1 MKICQKLL
9 SMALLCLAA
18 LSAPIASAQEE
29 FSRDIENIA
38 FVPKGQ
44 WIGGVSVN
52 YSQSDQDNY
61 QFLIFENLSGDTYT
75 FKVSPMV
82 MFAFKNNLAAGA
94 RLAYSRART
103 KLDNADVV
111 LDSDTDYNTDNLYSV
126 SHTYSGTCALRQYMS
141 LGRNTRFGLFNE
153 VQLSFGGGQ
162 SKIQKGQGIDF
173 TGTYSTHFNFGVGL
187 APGLC
192 VFLNNY
198 SALEVNVG
206 VLGFNY
212 THTKA
217 TTDRIHVAHLNTS
230 QANFKVNLF
239 SITFGMTFYI

>member
-1 MKICQKLL
+1 MNISQKLL
-9 SMALLCLAA
+9 SAAVLCGAMLIPGAA
-18 LSAPIASAQEE
+18 HAQQK

-44 WIGGVSVN
+44 WLGGISVN

-61 QFLIFENLSGDTYT
+61 QFLIFEKLSGDTYT
-75 FKVSPMV
+75 FKVSPML
-82 MFAFKNNLAAGA
+82 MFAFKDNLAAGG
-94 RLAYSRART
+94 RFAYSRSRT

-111 LDSDTDYNTDNLYSV
+111 LDSGTDYNTDNLYSV
-126 SHTYSGTCALRQYMS
+126 THSYTGTMALRQYMS

-153 VQLSFGGGQ
+153 VQLSLGGGQ
-162 SKIQKGQGIDF
+162 SKIQKGQGVDF
-173 TGTYSTHFNFGVGL
+173 TGTYANHFDLGIGL
-187 APGLC
+187 APGMC

-198 SALEVNVG
+198 SAIEVNVG

-239 SITFGMTFYI
+239 SITFGMVFYI